1 MTLADLTDTQ
11 LLFVTLISVGVAYLV
26 AKSIDRLQEN
36 YNADKRRR

>member
-11 LLFVTLISVGVAYLV
+11 LLFVTLIAVGVAYVV

-36 YNADKRRR
+36 FTDKRHR